1 MNDAGLGQRIDRLY
15 ASLSPQEQRA
25 ADVVLDRLDDL
36 AVYNASEI
44 AQISGVSKA
53 TVSRLVRRLGYEDF
67 AQVRAQARTL
77 RSLGTPLGTSSAYEA
92 SADASTVAGGSS
104 TLAAHLASSAYE
116 ACADASTV
124 AGGSSTL
131 AAHLASS
138 AYEASADA
146 STVAGG
152 SSTLAAHLASE
163 LRNLESM
170 LLRTLADGRAEK
182 AAALLAS
189 AEAVAVIGRRNSY
202 PVALHLR
209 QQLAQI
215 RGRVALLPVPG
226 QSLGE
231 DLAALGPSD
240 AAVLVGFRR
249 RPRGFARLVEVLAAR
264 GVPVVLIGDES
275 LEPWQDR
282 VAHFLPVPLDAPSPF
297 DSYAAAMSLVNV
309 LATATLARRTRQ
321 GRTRVSVIS
330 GLYEEL
336 DELEEP
342 W

>member
-25 ADVVLDRLDDL
+25 ADIVLDRLDDL

-44 AQISGVSKA
+44 AQLSGVSKA

-67 AQVRAQARTL
+67 AQVRTQARTL

-92 SADASTVAGGSS
+92 SAEATASAEGSS
-104 TLAAHLASSAYE
+104 P
-116 ACADASTV
+116 
-124 AGGSSTL
+124 
-131 AAHLASS
+131 
-138 AYEASADA
+138 
-146 STVAGG
+146 
-152 SSTLAAHLASE
+152 LAAHLASE
-163 LRNLESM
+163 LRNLELM
-170 LLRTLADGRAEK
+170 LLQTLSDGRADK

-189 AEAVAVIGRRNSY
+189 ADEVAVIGRRNSY

-215 RGRVALLPVPG
+215 RGRVTLLPVPG

-231 DLAALGPSD
+231 DIAGLGPRD

-249 RPRGFARLVEVLAAR
+249 RPQGFARLVEVLAGH

-282 VAHFLPVPLDAPSPF
+282 VSHFLPVPLGAPSPF

-309 LATATLARRTRQ
+309 LATATLAQHTRQ
-321 GRTRVSVIS
+321 GRTRVSMIS

-336 DELEEP
+336 DEMEEP

>member
-1 MNDAGLGQRIDRLY
+1 VNDAGLGQRIDRLY

-44 AQISGVSKA
+44 AQLSGVSKA
-53 TVSRLVRRLGYEDF
+53 TVSRLVRRLGYGDF

-77 RSLGTPLGTSSAYEA
+77 RSLGTPLGTSSAYAA
-92 SADASTVAGGSS
+92 SADPAAAGGSS
-104 TLAAHLASSAYE
+104 S
-116 ACADASTV
+116 
-124 AGGSSTL
+124 
-131 AAHLASS
+131 
-138 AYEASADA
+138 
-146 STVAGG
+146 
-152 SSTLAAHLASE
+152 LAAHLASE

-170 LLRTLADGRAEK
+170 LLQTLSDGRADK

-189 AEAVAVIGRRNSY
+189 AEAVSVIGRRNSY

-215 RGRVALLPVPG
+215 RDRVTLLPVPG

-231 DLAALGPSD
+231 DIAGLGPGD

-249 RPRGFARLVEVLAAR
+249 RPRGFARLVEALAGR

-282 VAHFLPVPLDAPSPF
+282 VAHLLPVPLEAPSPF

-309 LATATLARRTRQ
+309 LATATLAQHTRQ
-321 GRTRVSVIS
+321 GRTRVSMIS